1 MRNMYFKP
9 LTEED
14 RKKNEY
20 LDKINREPWPM
31 IFFVLIALISVFTIL
46 VLMGTF

>member
-1 MRNMYFKP
+1 MREMYFKP

-14 RKKNEY
+14 RKQNEY
-20 LDKINREPWPM
+20 LDKINREPWPL
-31 IFFVLIALISVFTIL
+31 IFLVLIGLVSVFTML